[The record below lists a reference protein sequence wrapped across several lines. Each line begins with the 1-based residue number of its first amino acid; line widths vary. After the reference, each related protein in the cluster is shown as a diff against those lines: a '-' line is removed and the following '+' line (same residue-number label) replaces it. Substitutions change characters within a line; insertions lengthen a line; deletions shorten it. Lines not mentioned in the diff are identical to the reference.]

1 MAILAPWL
9 VSCRSHS
16 EEKPSEQLTGKDTW
30 FLIGIGKTTLQ
41 LQVVITPEE
50 RALGLM
56 HRKSLAEKHGM
67 LFLSEKP
74 ERQSFWMKN
83 TWLPLDIGFF
93 APDGELLE
101 VQKLHPHLERSV
113 KSRSENAMFAIELN
127 RNAYRDANI
136 GIGEKLNL
144 TEVRVALET
153 RGVDPSKYGL

>member
-1 MAILAPWL
+1 
-9 VSCRSHS
+9 
-16 EEKPSEQLTGKDTW
+16 TW
-30 FLIGIGKTTLQ
+30 FAIGIGKNTLR

-56 HRKSLAEKHGM
+56 HRKSLAERHGM

-93 APDGELLE
+93 AADGELLE
-101 VQKLHPHLERSV
+101 VQKLHPHVERSV
-113 KSRSENAMFAIELN
+113 KSRTDKALFAIELN

-136 GIGEKLNL
+136 EIGEKLNL
-144 TEVRVALET
+144 IEVRSALVA